1 RMLHDLHRAAT
12 HANLPIQ
19 ETPMSATVAR
29 VMGSR
34 ILNNALK
41 HKPTTRAG
49 LMVNGGGYQG
59 KTETVC
65 EIAAAFED
73 QWLDLHNHVNPHM
86 VPGTRDLLA
95 TVAYVQTPVT
105 ATPKSICQAIQRRGG
120 HPDRTTLRPGRP
132 RPVPLRHPRDDRG
145 VGDAPGRYRGPPAA
159 TARRARHA
167 HRRHDAR
174 VPVSPHQRHRRPA
187 GAPDRGR

>member
-1 RMLHDLHRAAT
+1 MLHDLHRAAT

-19 ETPMSATVAR
+19 ETPMSAAVSQ
-29 VMGSR
+29 VMGSC

-41 HKPTTRAG
+41 CKPTTRAG

-73 QWLDLHNHVNPHM
+73 QWLALHDQINPYT

-105 ATPKSICQAIQRRGG
+105 ATPKSTLPGDPGLLRCRPQRHDPCRSWS
-120 HPDRTTLRPGRP
+120 TQC
-132 RPVPLRHPRDDRG
+132 
-145 VGDAPGRYRGPPAA
+145 GPPSTTTPRAGSV
-159 TARRARHA
+159 ARVDEHARHA
-167 HRRHDAR
+167 GIGVPWWAPEGLGPVRR
-174 VPVSPHQRHRRPA
+174 
-187 GAPDRGR
+187 RG